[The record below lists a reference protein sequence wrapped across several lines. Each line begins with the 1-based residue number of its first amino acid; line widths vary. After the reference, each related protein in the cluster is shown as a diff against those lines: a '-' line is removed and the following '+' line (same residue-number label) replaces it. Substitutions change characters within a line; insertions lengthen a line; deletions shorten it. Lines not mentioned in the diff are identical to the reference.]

1 MSLLQTYN
9 FLIRERGIVEITA
22 RQQCGLYT
30 NYTFT
35 AFFSIFEADYICYHL
50 NSRGLNNN

>member
-30 NYTFT
+30 SYTFT
-35 AFFSIFEADYICYHL
+35 ALFSIFEADCICYHL